1 MKLTGTARLILDTKK
16 TGLIAVPPDGTVLH
30 ALELMAEH
38 DIGAVIVLDADKPVG
53 ILSERDYAR
62 QVELKGRTARE
73 TRVREIMT
81 TVVVSARPEDSV
93 ELCNTLMHRHRIRH
107 LPVVEGDR
115 AVGMLSIRDVLAEL
129 VHEEEDRIHEL
140 ETERLMIQTGSY

>member
-1 MKLTGTARLILDTKK
+1 VKLTGTARLILDAKR
-16 TGLIAVPPDGTVLH
+16 TGLIAVPPDETVLR

-38 DIGAVIVLDADKPVG
+38 DIGAVIVLDADKPIG

-62 QVELKGRTARE
+62 QVEPKGRTARE

-81 TVVVSARPEDSV
+81 TIVMTVRPEDSV

-107 LPVVEGDR
+107 LPVIEDGR

-129 VHEEEDRIHEL
+129 VVEEEERIHEL

>member
-1 MKLTGTARLILDTKK
+1 VSDVAKLLEEKGSEVLRIDAGATVFDAIRRMVDANVGALLVT
-16 TGLIAVPPDGTVLH
+16 DGGRV
-30 ALELMAEH
+30 A
-38 DIGAVIVLDADKPVG
+38 GIVT
-53 ILSERDYAR
+53 ERDYLR
-62 QVELKGRTARE
+62 RVTLEGRTEEE

-81 TVVVSARPEDSV
+81 TVVVTVRPDDSV

-115 AVGMLSIRDVLAEL
+115 AEGMLSIRDVLAEL